1 MPKTL
6 LLSLQDG
13 GVLPIQDISGQWYFI
28 HLSAGDAVLFNG
40 NLLHCGGAYAFLHH
54 RLHIYFDAITIKR
67 NISKFIADDSDSHSD
82 SDTYETLLSMNDD
95 GDITLE
101 VSVSHAEADHRLAPS
116 TIHVN
121 KCKP

>member
-1 MPKTL
+1 MVNGTL
-6 LLSLQDG
+6 YTWVQVMLYFLMETFSI
-13 GVLPIQDISGQWYFI
+13 VVGQ
-28 HLSAGDAVLFNG
+28 
-40 NLLHCGGAYAFLHH
+40 HH
-54 RLHIYFDAITIKR
+54 RLHIYFDAIDIKCAL
-67 NISKFIADDSDSHSD
+67 SKFIAEDDSDSHSD
-82 SDTYETLLSMNDD
+82 SDNYETLLSMNDD